1 MKIVKLIHRNSRSEV
16 FKMNRMYLINYNI
29 QTSVWGGQFKYS
41 IILNTKKI
49 NLKDKLTDISTF

>member
-1 MKIVKLIHRNSRSEV
+1 
-16 FKMNRMYLINYNI
+16 MNRIYSINNGI

-49 NLKDKLTDISTF
+49 NLNDKLTNISTF

>member
-1 MKIVKLIHRNSRSEV
+1 
-16 FKMNRMYLINYNI
+16 MNRMYPINYNI
-29 QTSVWGGQFKYS
+29 QTSVWGGRQFKYS

>member
-1 MKIVKLIHRNSRSEV
+1 
-16 FKMNRMYLINYNI
+16 MNRMYPINNNI

-49 NLKDKLTDISTF
+49 NLKDKLTDISAF

>member
-1 MKIVKLIHRNSRSEV
+1 MN
-16 FKMNRMYLINYNI
+16 KMYPINYNI
-29 QTSVWGGQFKYS
+29 QTSVWRREQYKYS